1 MQTEFDKLYLSRRA
15 FLAGSLVVAGAA
27 ALGARTEQAGAEQ
40 ADGTAITFTP
50 GSYEAT
56 EQGHAFDVTVR
67 VAFTEHEVE
76 SVEVVENAE
85 AEFFSS
91 YAIELLA
98 SDVVKYQTPEV
109 DVCSGAS
116 ETSRGI
122 LACVQSCFDQA
133 GAAVEGGGDLPE
145 KPAPEQL
152 AGEDAECDVLVIG
165 AGAAGILAALS
176 AATADGTASTDSGLS
191 VMVVEQLP
199 FAGGSFV
206 VSGAGMFSIYGD
218 PQHEAGEFDT
228 IDEDAFVRYLTA
240 RSEDD
245 YLGCISE
252 DLQRVCYRSIFPAE
266 TLMIDCGAPFSY
278 SQMSVVDAMALQG
291 EGWSDNAFAN
301 LAFLD
306 EDGNRIAEN
315 SGPIADIVGK
325 GFVSILGA
333 KGNVELRTSTEAV
346 SFIVED
352 GAVAGV
358 NVVATDQ
365 AANTQTSYAI
375 RAKKVVC
382 ATGSPNLNY
391 DFLQEHG
398 FDLIE
403 ANIFSGAGST
413 GRVPGML
420 EEAGL
425 KPVVIGNG
433 GMCYNGTGPE
443 FGMEDGIALGAA
455 GLPFLNKEGKRYF
468 DEGATQPFDTGRF
481 TAGQT
486 DNTTYAIADS
496 GANYLMGNEPMYY
509 DGNDGKVLAEY
520 AVERGWAVKAD
531 TLEELMGMIDIDAE
545 AALATLEKFNAAAA
559 GETQDELGCSPETMI
574 SVTVPPFY
582 AVTIHA
588 VRAEPYIGLKVAE
601 GGSTQIADA
610 SGQPIPNL
618 YGAGTLVGPNLFYH
632 RYFQYCGGL
641 TTALAVGYAAGAEAR
656 DAILG
661 A

>member
-1 MQTEFDKLYLSRRA
+1 MQTELSNLALSRRT
-15 FLAGSLVVAGAA
+15 FLAGSLVVAGTA
-27 ALGARTEQAGAEQ
+27 ALGMRTSQAGAEQ
-40 ADGTAITFTP
+40 AESATLTFTP

-56 EQGHAFDVTVR
+56 AQGHAFNVTIR
-67 VAFTEHEVE
+67 TTFTEHEVV
-76 SVEVVENAE
+76 SVEVVENDE
-85 AEFFSS
+85 SDYFSS
-91 YAIELLA
+91 YAIDLLA
-98 SDVVKYQTPEV
+98 EDVVKYQTPDV
-109 DVCSGAS
+109 DVCAGAS

-133 GAAVEGGGDLPE
+133 GATVADGGDLPE
-145 KPAPEQL
+145 KPALTQL
-152 AGEDAECDVLVIG
+152 VGDDAECDVLVIG
-165 AGAAGILAALS
+165 AGTAGILAALS
-176 AATADGTASTDSGLS
+176 AATADGTAATDSSLS

-228 IDEDAFVRYLTA
+228 ISEDAFCRYLTA
-240 RSEDD
+240 RSDND
-245 YLGCISE
+245 YLGCVDE

-278 SQMSVVDAMALQG
+278 SQMSIVNAMALQG

-306 EDGNRIAEN
+306 ADGNRIAEN
-315 SGPIADIVGK
+315 SGPVADIVGK
-325 GFVSILGA
+325 GFVSILDSKA
-333 KGNVELRTSTEAV
+333 NVEVRLSCEAV

-365 AANTQTSYAI
+365 AANTETSYAI
-375 RAKKVVC
+375 RAKKVIC
-382 ATGSPNLNY
+382 TTGSPNLNL
-391 DFLQEHG
+391 DFLEEHD
-398 FDLIE
+398 FDLIK
-403 ANIFSGAGST
+403 ANVFSGAGST

-420 EEAGL
+420 EEAGFS
-425 KPVVIGNG
+425 PAIIGNG

-443 FGMEDGIALGAA
+443 FGMEDGIALCAA
-455 GLPFLNKEGKRYF
+455 GLPFLNKEGRRYF
-468 DEGATQPFDTGRF
+468 DEGATQPFDTGRY
-481 TAGQT
+481 TVGQT
-486 DNTTYAIADS
+486 DNTAYVIADS
-496 GANYLMGNEPMYY
+496 GANYLMGTEPMYY

-531 TLEELMGMIDIDAE
+531 TLEELFGMIDIDAQT
-545 AALATLEKFNAAAA
+545 ALATVEAFNTAAA
-559 GETQDELGCSPETMI
+559 GEADDELGCSPETMI
-574 SVTVPPFY
+574 AVTVPPFY

-588 VRAEPYIGLKVAE
+588 VRTEPYIGLKVVG

-656 DAILG
+656 DSILG